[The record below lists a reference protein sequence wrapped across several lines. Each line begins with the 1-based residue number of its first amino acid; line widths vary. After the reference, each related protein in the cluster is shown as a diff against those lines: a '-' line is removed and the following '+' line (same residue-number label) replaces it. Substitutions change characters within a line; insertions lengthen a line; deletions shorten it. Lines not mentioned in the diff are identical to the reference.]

1 MLRTKVVEKTPNV
14 ETFGLYT
21 HLHTG
26 EHIPQV
32 HTDLHKGEHIPRVH
46 THLHKG
52 EHTHAH
58 RCTHNKQTNLHEHV
72 GPLMAK
78 SQRKPVLVGQLPLP
92 NMCFPIHHG
101 GMGRI
106 RITQT

>member
-32 HTDLHKGEHIPRVH
+32 HTHLHKGEHIPRVH
-46 THLHKG
+46 THTKVNAHM
-52 EHTHAH
+52 HTGAH
-58 RCTHNKQTNLHEHV
+58 TINKRIFTN
-72 GPLMAK
+72 M
-78 SQRKPVLVGQLPLP
+78 
-92 NMCFPIHHG
+92 
-101 GMGRI
+101 
-106 RITQT
+106 